1 MGSRVELF
9 EQIRRDRDREGL
21 SIRALAARHGVHR
34 RAVRQALASALPPAK
49 RSPSSRPAPR
59 LGAYRPLVDAWL
71 EADREAPRKQR
82 HTAKRIWRRLVDEHG
97 ADVAETTVRDYV
109 RARKRALGWPVGE
122 VFVPQ
127 VHASGAQAEVDW
139 GQAQIDLAGTRT
151 KVHLFFMRASFSG
164 AAFCQASLAETQQAF
179 LELHVEAFDWFGGV
193 FERVRFDNLSS
204 AVRQVLKG
212 RRRVETDR
220 FVALRSHYLFESQF
234 TMPGLEGAHE
244 KGGVEGEVGR
254 LRRNHLVPVPAV
266 ADLAELNAL
275 LLAGCES
282 DLRRRIVGR
291 AETVGEAWQRERPLL
306 RALPTEPFDTTE
318 TAAPR
323 VDAKSL
329 VTVRQNRYS
338 VPVCLAGLK
347 VHPRIGAREITIS
360 HGGAVVARHE
370 RLHGKFGTSARLDH
384 YLELLARK
392 PGGLEHSLAL
402 AQQRERGA
410 WPAGFDELWAALS
423 GRYGPAVSAAGA
435 RQTRSRCGCTSPRR
449 RSPARR
455 DGIAG
460 APFTERCGMRRT
472 SISGGIPSRL
482 GGAVK
487 AGKWSSSSSGSSP
500 MLSRSEK
507 PSRAACRS
515 KVGYRPV
522 STR

>member
-49 RSPSSRPAPR
+49 RSSIGRPAPK
-59 LGAYRPLVDAWL
+59 LGAYRALVDAWL
-71 EADREAPRKQR
+71 EADLQAPRKQR
-82 HTAKRIWRRLVDEHG
+82 HTARRIWARLVDEHG

-109 RARKRALGWPVGE
+109 RARKRAMGWPVGE

-127 VHASGAQAEVDW
+127 VHAPGIEAEVDW
-139 GQAQIDLAGTRT
+139 GEAQVDLAGVPT

-193 FERVRFDNLSS
+193 FERIRFDNLSS
-204 AVRQVLKG
+204 AVKQVLRG

-220 FVALRSHYLFESQF
+220 FVALRSHYLFESWF
-234 TMPGLEGAHE
+234 TTPGLAGAHE

-254 LRRNHLVPVPAV
+254 FRRNHLVPVPAV
-266 ADLAELNAL
+266 AELGELNAL
-275 LLAGCES
+275 LLACCEA

-291 AETVGEAWQRERPLL
+291 AETVGEAWASERSAL
-306 RALPTEPFDTTE
+306 RALPGEPFDASE
-318 TAAPR
+318 AAGPR

-338 VPVCLAGLK
+338 VPVALAGLK
-347 VHPRIGAREITIS
+347 VGARIGAREITIS
-360 HGGAVVARHE
+360 HAGAVVARHE
-370 RLHGKFGTSARLDH
+370 RLHGKFGTSAQLDH

-402 AQQRERGA
+402 VQERERGA
-410 WPAGFDELWAALS
+410 WPAAFDELWAALS
-423 GRYGPAVSAAGA
+423 DRYGRSEAARQMVDVLLLCREHGPDQVVLAVRGALAAGA
-435 RQTRSRCGCTSPRR
+435 HDGRAVAVL
-449 RSPARR
+449 ARR
-455 DGIAG
+455 A
-460 APFTERCGMRRT
+460 RT
-472 SISGGIPSRL
+472 
-482 GGAVK
+482 A
-487 AGKWSSSSSGSSP
+487 
-500 MLSRSEK
+500 
-507 PSRAACRS
+507 SRAPAPLTGLQPRLQAHA
-515 KVGYRPV
+515 RPAPDLADYDQL
-522 STR
+522 RDRGARR